1 MDRVLA
7 RLWAYVASTLILIAA
22 FVASFILAFP
32 GHAQG
37 TVTVLL
43 GPANTMG
50 EFVAAVQSVVNEYPT
65 DPFTITAG
73 RYDPTGKPFTEER
86 YVGAMPGILII
97 NDKYVANP
105 ELIESDFAYDVEN
118 DYHSPGCSAQ
128 TYLGFHEAAHQIDYT
143 HNMRAR
149 QAAWDWAGT
158 VPQETAYQLSGYSF
172 DDAGR
177 FSPAEA
183 LAEAFASVKC
193 DPAASTPAEHTLFE
207 ILVNT
212 K

>member
-7 RLWAYVASTLILIAA
+7 RLWAHITSTVILLGALVAT
-22 FVASFILAFP
+22 VVLAFP
-32 GHAQG
+32 ANAESN
-37 TVTVLL
+37 VTVLL

-50 EFVAAVQSVVNEYPT
+50 EFVAAVKSVANEYPT

-73 RYDPTGKPFTEER
+73 RNDPNGKPMSENR
-86 YVGAMPGILII
+86 YVGAMPGIMVI
-97 NDKYVANP
+97 NDKYVTNP
-105 ELIESDFAYDVEN
+105 DLIEKNFAYDVSYN
-118 DYHSPGCSAQ
+118 YHSPGCSAQ
-128 TYLGFHEAAHQIDYT
+128 TYLGIHEAAHQIDYT
-143 HNMRAR
+143 HGMRAR
-149 QAAWDWAGT
+149 QVAWDWAGS
-158 VPQETAYQLSGYSF
+158 VPPETANQLSGYSF
-172 DDAGR
+172 DDLGR

-193 DPAASTPAEHTLFE
+193 DPVGSTPAEHTLFE